1 MHLASKEK
9 ILLLHSFLAGAK
21 ELEEEG
27 EDVDDVQINIEGS
40 KDVFLWVQ
48 RVPTI
53 PHQHLGI
60 KCQEL

>member
-1 MHLASKEK
+1 MLRSLLAR
-9 ILLLHSFLAGAK
+9 AK

-27 EDVDDVQINIEGS
+27 EDVDDVQIDIEGS
-40 KDVFLWVQ
+40 EDIFLWAQ